1 MTSYRDRLLHLMG
14 MIDSAPFD
22 LGWLREQLQ
31 TATPT
36 LTEAEA
42 RDILRWTLAH
52 LHRAEVALS
61 TSDDDEPLTAE
72 QMTAHQAAI
81 DWLATARSVLVDHAM
96 N

>member
-36 LTEAEA
+36 LTESEA

-61 TSDDDEPLTAE
+61 TSDEEPLTDE

-81 DWLATARSVLVDHAM
+81 DWLATARSVLADHSL